1 MLGIVYSHVGGGR
14 GGGQYTACGQ
24 GSHRGSL
31 WISEAHCYPF
41 DKGIITEL
49 KNLY

>member
-24 GSHRGSL
+24 GSL

-49 KNLY
+49 KSLY